1 MGRRVVTR
9 VLRGGLRSTVCSI
22 EFTCHLV
29 RLCMSV
35 NDGVYLCFILLWIS
49 IRHQIW
55 YVARIQTGVSRRLE
69 MDFIQSSIGALTD
82 APTNGGRTDGGRS
95 DGDDGDARWT
105 RVFVDDD
112 VDVVVT
118 SKAVLEPRAVEA
130 RAERYAKRRRR
141 TVVGFGFGFG
151 FGFFSVRSST
161 AVM

>member
-1 MGRRVVTR
+1 MV
-9 VLRGGLRSTVCSI
+9 
-22 EFTCHLV
+22 
-29 RLCMSV
+29 
-35 NDGVYLCFILLWIS
+35 
-49 IRHQIW
+49 W

-141 TVVGFGFGFG
+141 TVVVVFGFVFGFGF
-151 FGFFSVRSST
+151 FFSVRSST

>member
-1 MGRRVVTR
+1 MV
-9 VLRGGLRSTVCSI
+9 
-22 EFTCHLV
+22 
-29 RLCMSV
+29 
-35 NDGVYLCFILLWIS
+35 
-49 IRHQIW
+49 W

-69 MDFIQSSIGALTD
+69 MDFIHSAVGARTD

-151 FGFFSVRSST
+151 FFFFSARSST

>member
-1 MGRRVVTR
+1 
-9 VLRGGLRSTVCSI
+9 
-22 EFTCHLV
+22 
-29 RLCMSV
+29 
-35 NDGVYLCFILLWIS
+35 
-49 IRHQIW
+49 
-55 YVARIQTGVSRRLE
+55 VARIQTGVSRRLE

-95 DGDDGDARWT
+95 DGDDGDARWR
-105 RVFVDDD
+105 RVF

-151 FGFFSVRSST
+151 FGFFFSV
-161 AVM
+161 